1 MHALGP
7 VVLLDSLTADQIG
20 DPPAYFNA
28 RYLLATAAA
37 SPIPATKTLGDLAGS
52 FVERARAEMHWPIEP
67 PEIVRFVDKGLDHRD
82 IPRLRLLCGSLQNGR
97 MLRRYRGAFHA
108 TTRGRA
114 LLAPGREGEL
124 YLALFE
130 GYFTAPDPAC
140 ADRCP
145 IGTRLQRSVPQM
157 IERLLQSAG
166 ENLTVGELAAG
177 TPPDTAD
184 RSIAEAQPRS
194 ALPDVTLRQRVLEPL
209 EDLGLIE
216 TADAAGE
223 RSRHDQLR
231 CRIRVTPLF
240 RRFVVAAPSLN

>member
-37 SPIPATKTLGDLAGS
+37 SPIPATKTLGDFAGS
-52 FVERARAEMHWPIEP
+52 FVERARAEMHWPAEP
-67 PEIVRFVDKGLDHRD
+67 PEVVRFVDKGLDDRD
-82 IPRLRLLCGSLQNGR
+82 IPRLRLLRGSLQSGR

-114 LLAPGREGEL
+114 LLAPGREGGL

-130 GYFTAPDPAC
+130 GYFAPTDPAYADHC
-140 ADRCP
+140 AIDP
-145 IGTRLQRSVPQM
+145 RLQRSVPQM
-157 IERLLQSAG
+157 LERLLQSAG
-166 ENLTVGELAAG
+166 ESLTVGELAAG
-177 TPPDTAD
+177 TPADTAE
-184 RSIAEAQPRS
+184 RSIAEDHPRS
-194 ALPDVTLRQRVLEPL
+194 TLLSVTLRQGILEPL

-223 RSRHDQLR
+223 RSRHDQPQ
-231 CRIRVTPLF
+231 CRLRVTPLF
-240 RRFVVAAPSLN
+240 QRFVIGSASLN